1 MQPLSHSP
9 GPRPTAAQV
18 RSRTNCE
25 LMMIDALQGLDSE
38 TIGPMVGRL
47 LADRFGADTAER
59 IGDRIAREAHL
70 CGRGN

>member
-1 MQPLSHSP
+1 MLHQPQSP
-9 GPRPTAAQV
+9 RLTAAQA
-18 RSRTNCE
+18 RARAASE
-25 LMMIDALQGLDSE
+25 LMLIDALQGLDSE

-47 LADRFGADTAER
+47 LTDRFGAEDAER